1 MRRPLLVVTL
11 SLLAAC
17 PAPDDPKP
25 PAGDSPVA
33 DAVMAIATAMK
44 AHGLACLGVAWE
56 DGTDFAAIAASL
68 EASVDA
74 GRLLVD
80 QGVLDACAASVAA
93 YSCAET
99 FRNWDEPECLVAA
112 LAGNVAAGGECTD
125 DRECAAGVCDFAQG
139 TCPGSCSGV
148 AAEGEDCSALP
159 CAAGLWCTYQA
170 SPGGNFCLAE
180 TAVAAGDA
188 CDSLHVCPDGTACDY
203 DATLSD
209 YVCRAPVGVGEPC
222 DETSD
227 CSAPLLCL
235 PAGWTCLPLVARGQ
249 PCGALAGCNPAFDFC
264 DPATGLCAPL
274 PGVDQPCTASGECA
288 REAFCDTSLVD
299 PTCKSAP
306 VLGED
311 CTVYGACADA
321 SFCDTSL
328 ATPTC
333 MPLPGVGEDCSVS
346 AVSDAALECEA
357 GLFCQR
363 DGSYRYTTCAPRV
376 AAAGTCLGRADS
388 ECVDGHYCDFVY
400 PNPGICIP
408 KQAAGAACGAWDA
421 CQDDLECL
429 DGSCTVTYCWN

>member
-139 TCPGSCSGV
+139 TCPGSC
-148 AAEGEDCSALP
+148 
-159 CAAGLWCTYQA
+159 
-170 SPGGNFCLAE
+170 
-180 TAVAAGDA
+180 VAAGGDTDCSGDCGARRA
-188 CDSLHVCPDGTACDY
+188 CASRP
-203 DATLSD
+203 AT
-209 YVCRAPVGVGEPC
+209 CRLDPVEGGELCTGARRGGRRVRLFRDLGLRRAAPVPPGGL
-222 DETSD
+222 D
-227 CSAPLLCL
+227 L
-235 PAGWTCLPLVARGQ
+235 PPLVARGQ

-274 PGVDQPCTASGECA
+274 PGVD
-288 REAFCDTSLVD
+288 
-299 PTCKSAP
+299 
-306 VLGED
+306 
-311 CTVYGACADA
+311 
-321 SFCDTSL
+321 
-328 ATPTC
+328 
-333 MPLPGVGEDCSVS
+333 
-346 AVSDAALECEA
+346 AVHRL
-357 GLFCQR
+357 R
-363 DGSYRYTTCAPRV
+363 
-376 AAAGTCLGRADS
+376 
-388 ECVDGHYCDFVY
+388 
-400 PNPGICIP
+400 
-408 KQAAGAACGAWDA
+408 
-421 CQDDLECL
+421 
-429 DGSCTVTYCWN
+429 